1 MTATDVVS
9 HRAVAGSGSSAV
21 DEDPIS
27 TQVVRH
33 GLDAAADQMLV
44 ALRRT
49 AFSPVIYDARDFAGS
64 FYDPQFRLL
73 AQMQSLPVFLG
84 ALGYCAEAAVAQVG
98 GAEVLEPGD
107 VLLSNYAYD
116 TGSHQNDVAVI
127 VPGFYEGELI
137 CYAVIK
143 SHYMDVGGAWLF
155 ATHTD
160 NIWQEGTIYPGVRIY
175 RRGELNEDLWRTMLI
190 NTRMPKNFAGD
201 TIAQAGAC
209 RIALEAFNRVVDRYG
224 VERFRQAVEFMFDQS
239 EQVTCSVIES
249 IPDGR
254 YVVEA
259 AADNDG
265 ISDDLV
271 PFEVAVEVAGSDII
285 VDVSNAPPQT
295 EGPINCTPP
304 TIVSCARCAIMALA
318 AGGETANEGHFR
330 PIEVRTRPGTM
341 FHCLPSAPMAM
352 YSWPSIHAIDHIH
365 RALADIAP
373 ERVPAEPGSDVGAFN
388 AWGTREDGVFW
399 ADGSIHA
406 GGQGA
411 SLVHGDG
418 GSPLAHISCSGT
430 RGTSWEVWE
439 SRTPYLIEKF
449 ELATGSGGA
458 GRLRGGPGIGTH
470 YRALR
475 ESFGTVLWERTR
487 SRPFGLFGGESARP
501 NQVSVVLPDGSVT
514 DYSKASAVRFPPGTV
529 IRMETG
535 GGGGIGPRV
544 ERAPEAVHGYISM
557 EAARRDY
564 PHAFVPEPIE
574 T

>member
-84 ALGYCAEAAVAQVG
+84 ALGYCAEAAVARVG

-116 TGSHQNDVAVI
+116 TGSHQNDVAVT

-239 EQVTCSVIES
+239 EQVTRSVIES

-341 FHCLPSAPMAM
+341 FHCLPPAPMAM

-365 RALADIAP
+365 RALGRRRPGTSPGRARLGRR
-373 ERVPAEPGSDVGAFN
+373 RVQRLGHQRGRRVLGRRLDSRRRTGRLARARGRRQPACAHLLLGDARNELGGLGVAHAVPDREVRTCHRLGRRGATARRPRHRHALPGSEGVVRHRPVGANQEQAVRIVRRRVSTTEPGLG
-388 AWGTREDGVFW
+388 R
-399 ADGSIHA
+399 
-406 GGQGA
+406 
-411 SLVHGDG
+411 
-418 GSPLAHISCSGT
+418 P
-430 RGTSWEVWE
+430 
-439 SRTPYLIEKF
+439 P
-449 ELATGSGGA
+449 
-458 GRLRGGPGIGTH
+458 GRLRHRLLQGKRCP
-470 YRALR
+470 L
-475 ESFGTVLWERTR
+475 
-487 SRPFGLFGGESARP
+487 PARDG
-501 NQVSVVLPDGSVT
+501 NPDG
-514 DYSKASAVRFPPGTV
+514 DR
-529 IRMETG
+529 R
-535 GGGGIGPRV
+535 RW
-544 ERAPEAVHGYISM
+544 RDRPEG
-557 EAARRDY
+557 
-564 PHAFVPEPIE
+564 
-574 T
+574 